1 MTFWYV
7 HLSIY
12 VSECLL
18 FKLKMLWFTNPCIT
32 IFDAGKIDIREVSNV
47 KKKVM
52 SSVATR
58 WRQFKSSLTTKY
70 VYEDREGQD
79 DQTPCFK
86 YGLDPQSWE
95 EFVVSR
101 KTPTW

>member
-1 MTFWYV
+1 
-7 HLSIY
+7 
-12 VSECLL
+12 
-18 FKLKMLWFTNPCIT
+18 
-32 IFDAGKIDIREVSNV
+32 
-47 KKKVM
+47 M